1 MKKILAMA
9 GVAAI
14 ASSALPFVYGG
25 PGGAIPDNIPAGTTW
40 SVNVSGTGLIVQSI
54 DMVRVFSATHSWV
67 GDVMMRF
74 GKVGGPEVVLFE
86 RPGTGGFGSSA
97 DLNGNY
103 EFNGTTANPTL
114 ASVASGLSGT
124 QVVPPGLYRAAGN
137 GGTGATTGGNNTML
151 SDFNVFNGVALDGDW
166 YIIASD
172 HAGGDTG
179 GAVSWNFEGTAVPEP
194 ATMAVIGLGLAAL
207 AARRRRK

>member
-1 MKKILAMA
+1 MKKVVALA

-14 ASSALPFVYGG
+14 ASSALPFVFGG
-25 PGGAIPDNIPAGTTW
+25 AGSAIPDNLPAGVTW
-40 SVNVSGTGLIVQSI
+40 SVNVSGTGLFVQSI
-54 DMVRVFSATHSWV
+54 DMVRIFEATHSWV

-86 RPGTGGFGSSA
+86 RPGTGTFGSSA

-137 GGTGATTGGNNTML
+137 GGTGGTTGGNNTIL
-151 SDFNVFNGVALDGDW
+151 SDFSVFNGVALDGTW
-166 YIIASD
+166 YITASD

-179 GAVSWNFEGTAVPEP
+179 AVASWNFEGTAVPEP
-194 ATMAVIGLGLAAL
+194 ATLAAIGLGLAAI